1 MSSLE
6 EKRTLTGILRRAVG
20 YRCGQATQLLTGADA
35 APYPQQHH
43 QLGVSARI
51 LALLPP
57 RKTLLRYRYRDL
69 FLRWPLPSFS
79 KSRKEPGRKA
89 SSLPW
94 VEFPSCRQRGL
105 WPKGRLPAH
114 PYKPQ
119 SLNPPSAGGKECA
132 ESSTTPGGLSGLA
145 Q

>member
-1 MSSLE
+1 MVRPPSSSLE
-6 EKRTLTGILRRAVG
+6 LMPPHT
-20 YRCGQATQLLTGADA
+20 
-35 APYPQQHH
+35 QQHH

-57 RKTLLRYRYRDL
+57 RKTLLRYRYIYRDL

-105 WPKGRLPAH
+105 WPKGRLSAH

-132 ESSTTPGGLSGLA
+132 ESSTMPGGLSGLA
-145 Q
+145 QRRTRDQTIRKDQKMTR